1 MRGVFDRVHIAP
13 SSSADIPDLED
24 TRLVIAHPRHAR
36 RKQDGAD
43 SAAHAWVRDAIESKG
58 ASQRI
63 HRNTLIFLLADKSE
77 LESLE
82 AATRSYLGWKRVQAT
97 SDSLNLSA
105 QQRKQTD
112 DWVSRLD
119 QTVSDRIRDTFVWAV
134 YPEQFDPT
142 KPFELVADRVPDSGG
157 RSLAE
162 RVSAKLGREDQL
174 VTDFGAPILGATL
187 HHELGAL
194 WRDAGEI
201 TVGELWGYFTRYTY
215 LPRLVRRE
223 VLDNAIEQSL
233 SAVLVDNE
241 RFAIAS
247 GKDAETGRYRSL
259 LVAPNP
265 NTRIQV
271 TDSTLLIETERAQK
285 QADADRIAAIREAAM
300 NASTTDGDSAAVGP
314 VDFVWTGSSSA
325 EGDEPSE
332 AESAL
337 EAVLSRFFGSVKID
351 SDRYARDIGN
361 VTREVI
367 DRLAGAGARLDIT
380 IDIQAT
386 KPGGF
391 DESEVRTIGEN
402 ARVLKFDPSSGFEK
416 S

>member
-1 MRGVFDRVHIAP
+1 
-13 SSSADIPDLED
+13 
-24 TRLVIAHPRHAR
+24 
-36 RKQDGAD
+36 
-43 SAAHAWVRDAIESKG
+43 
-58 ASQRI
+58 
-63 HRNTLIFLLADKSE
+63 
-77 LESLE
+77 
-82 AATRSYLGWKRVQAT
+82 
-97 SDSLNLSA
+97 
-105 QQRKQTD
+105 
-112 DWVSRLD
+112 
-119 QTVSDRIRDTFVWAV
+119 
-134 YPEQFDPT
+134 
-142 KPFELVADRVPDSGG
+142 
-157 RSLAE
+157 
-162 RVSAKLGREDQL
+162 
-174 VTDFGAPILGATL
+174 
-187 HHELGAL
+187 
-194 WRDAGEI
+194 
-201 TVGELWGYFTRYTY
+201 
-215 LPRLVRRE
+215 
-223 VLDNAIEQSL
+223 
-233 SAVLVDNE
+233 VLVDNE

-247 GKDAETGRYRSL
+247 GKDSETGRYRSL

-285 QADADRIAAIREAAM
+285 QADADRIAAVREAAM
-300 NASTTDGDSAAVGP
+300 NAAADGDLAAVGP

-337 EAVLSRFFGSVKID
+337 EAVLARFFGSVKID

>member
-1 MRGVFDRVHIAP
+1 
-13 SSSADIPDLED
+13 
-24 TRLVIAHPRHAR
+24 
-36 RKQDGAD
+36 
-43 SAAHAWVRDAIESKG
+43 
-58 ASQRI
+58 
-63 HRNTLIFLLADKSE
+63 
-77 LESLE
+77 
-82 AATRSYLGWKRVQAT
+82 
-97 SDSLNLSA
+97 
-105 QQRKQTD
+105 
-112 DWVSRLD
+112 
-119 QTVSDRIRDTFVWAV
+119 
-134 YPEQFDPT
+134 
-142 KPFELVADRVPDSGG
+142 VPDSGG

-223 VLDNAIEQSL
+223 VLDSAIEQSL

-265 NTRIQV
+265 NTRLQI

-285 QADADRIAAIREAAM
+285 QADADRIAAAREAAM
-300 NASTTDGDSAAVGP
+300 NAAADGDLADVGP
-314 VDFVWTGSSSA
+314 VDFVWTGSSA
-325 EGDEPSE
+325 ADGNEPSE

-337 EAVLSRFFGSVKID
+337 EAVLARFFGSVKID

-386 KPGGF
+386 KPDGF